1 MQKGFKR
8 RLEMCGVALWLGQ
21 ERVMELDN
29 FGGVKKAQAIYIKL
43 DVVIM
48 DGRKNTMN
56 CDAVGGNDAVE
67 PLWLI
72 EIALASERAQY

>member
-43 DVVIM
+43 DVVIV
-48 DGRKNTMN
+48 DGRTNTMN
-56 CDAVGGNDAVE
+56 
-67 PLWLI
+67 
-72 EIALASERAQY
+72 